1 MTNELFFWGKHN
13 FASGYESQ
21 CQIELTGLSR
31 FEVEFGEE
39 KCMKILFDLSTCTV
53 EDHKLKNHLHCI
65 VVDINMPYPYLIAI
79 PILFWYALL
88 LTK

>member
-1 MTNELFFWGKHN
+1 
-13 FASGYESQ
+13 
-21 CQIELTGLSR
+21 
-31 FEVEFGEE
+31 
-39 KCMKILFDLSTCTV
+39 MKILFDLSTCTV